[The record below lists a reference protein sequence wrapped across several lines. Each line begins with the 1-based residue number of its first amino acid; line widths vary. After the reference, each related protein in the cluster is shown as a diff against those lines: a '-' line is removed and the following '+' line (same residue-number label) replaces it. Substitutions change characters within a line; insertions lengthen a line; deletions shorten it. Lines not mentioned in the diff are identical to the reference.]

1 MQSFW
6 LKRASSQTCLTAL
19 RVALIVGSIL
29 FVINHGEALIT
40 RKMNRTRWISSALT
54 YCVPFIVSLH
64 GQCHAIA
71 NRDNT

>member
-1 MQSFW
+1 VQPFW
-6 LKRASSQTCLTAL
+6 LKRASSQTYRTAL

-29 FVINHGEALIT
+29 LVINHGEALIT
-40 RKMNRTRWISSALT
+40 RKMSRARWISSALT

-71 NRDNT
+71 DRDNI